1 MAQNPQDV
9 SLTPADLC
17 ILIVDHSREMRQ
29 LIREMLSRMG
39 IGRIHEARAIES
51 ATQTLEDNQVHVVLV
66 DWDVE
71 PMNGLEVV
79 RVLRDKDQ
87 SPNPFVPIIMLTG
100 VADKDRVL
108 SSRDAGVNEF
118 LLKPLS
124 SKMLADRINAAVN
137 GPRSFVEGSSYF
149 GPDRRRKD
157 NPAFRGPNRRSG

>member
-1 MAQNPQDV
+1 MAQNPQNQSV
-9 SLTPADLC
+9 APVDLC
-17 ILIVDHSREMRQ
+17 ILIVDHSQEMRQ
-29 LIREMLSRMG
+29 LIRDMLSRMG
-39 IGRIHEARAIES
+39 IRRIHESRAIEG
-51 ATQTLEDNQVHVVLV
+51 ATQILEENRVHVVLV
-66 DWDVE
+66 DWDLE
-71 PMNGLEVV
+71 PMSGLEVV
-79 RVLRDKDQ
+79 KILRDKDQ

-137 GPRSFVEGSSYF
+137 GTRAFVEGSEYF

-157 NPAFRGPNRRSG
+157 NPAFKGPNRRSD

>member
-1 MAQNPQDV
+1 MAQNQQKQPVQP
-9 SLTPADLC
+9 TELC
-17 ILIVDHSREMRQ
+17 ILIVDHSQEMRQ
-29 LIREMLSRMG
+29 LIRDMLSRMG
-39 IGRIHEARAIES
+39 IRRIHESRGIEGAS
-51 ATQTLEDNQVHVVLV
+51 QILDENRVHVVLV
-66 DWDVE
+66 DWDLE
-71 PMNGLEVV
+71 PMSGLEVV
-79 RVLRDKDQ
+79 RLLRDKEQ

-137 GPRSFVEGSSYF
+137 GTRAFVEGSEYF

-157 NPAFRGPNRRSG
+157 HPGYKGPDRRDN